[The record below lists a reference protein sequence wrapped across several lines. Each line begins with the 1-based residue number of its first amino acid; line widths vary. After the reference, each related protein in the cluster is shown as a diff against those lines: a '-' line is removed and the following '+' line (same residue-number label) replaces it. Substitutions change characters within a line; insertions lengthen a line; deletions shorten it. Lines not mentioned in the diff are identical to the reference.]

1 MKIDLSGKMALVT
14 GSTAG
19 IGLTMAK
26 GVATAGTSVIVNGRS
41 QASVDRGVAATKG
54 AAPGSDVKGVPA
66 DLSSVDG
73 CSKLIAVGNVD
84 ILVNNTGI
92 FDTKDLFEIPDADW
106 TRFFEVNVM
115 SGVRLSR
122 ALMRRMLERD
132 WGRIIFIASE
142 SGVNT
147 P

>member
-1 MKIDLSGKMALVT
+1 MPIPKKIDVSGKMALVT
-14 GSTAG
+14 GPTAG
-19 IGLTMAK
+19 IGLAIAK
-26 GVATAGTSVIVNGRS
+26 GVVTAGTSMIANGRS

-73 CSKLIAVGNVD
+73 CRKLIAAGNVD

-92 FDTKDLFEIPDADW
+92 FEPADFFEIPDADW

-122 ALMRRMLERD
+122 A
-132 WGRIIFIASE
+132 
-142 SGVNT
+142 
-147 P
+147 